1 MFENLDTD
9 INAVISSVESSQ
21 QTYVLANGKFE
32 QIALTNGTGFTYE
45 VHEHVTPTG
54 VGFTI
59 KFYATDNGK
68 DYVKMVGHGAGSKTQ
83 DWTEILEDNLI

>member
-1 MFENLDTD
+1 MFESLNTD
-9 INAVISSVESSQ
+9 INAVISSVESAQ
-21 QTYVLANGKFE
+21 QAYVLANGKFE
-32 QIALTNGTGFTYE
+32 QTALTEGTGFTYE

-68 DYVKMVGHGAGSKTQ
+68 DYVKMVGHGEGSNTK
-83 DWTEILEDNLI
+83 DWTEIVEDNI